1 MSDQG
6 EKLVL
11 TEREALDII
20 AFLVSSAE
28 ISTYEP
34 TYYGSFRLID
44 AASRLMAHMQQHDLP
59 LTGSFITELKAH
71 IDEKKTMMMFD
82 RPAWVDFL
90 KGNPAMVASEL
101 KRVSELE
108 S

>member
-1 MSDQG
+1 MAES
-6 EKLVL
+6 LVL

-20 AFLVSSAE
+20 AFLVASAE

-44 AASRLMAHMQQHDLP
+44 AASRLMAHMQKHDLP
-59 LTGSFITELKAH
+59 LTGEFVAGLKAH

-82 RPAWVDFL
+82 RPAWVEFL
-90 KGNPAMVASEL
+90 KENPAIVASEL
-101 KRVSELE
+101 KRVSEVE
-108 S
+108 E